1 MNETKLFE
9 KNNLWSSKIN
19 LMFYSTLMQQ
29 ANIKDDPITQLISI
43 FPEIK
48 LLNEN
53 TSIKDQDIIKIL
65 YFNSCKI
72 EKILYENDE
81 LIEIKPNNIL
91 INLSYY
97 FYLDLLIK
105 HNENIENYIYTIDLI
120 KAIDEQQKNIDQ
132 KEIFKKLL
140 ISKIII
146 ELIDNYKGCMNYNED
161 KDDKILQMIE
171 EDNKI
176 IIKDNIHAFTDLNIN
191 WTSDSFINKK
201 NKDYIE
207 IQQIYIEIIISLINN
222 NFNDEHIVK
231 KEIID
236 QIEIEGIDL
245 TKTMLDELS
254 KELNNNN
261 NYNINSFDD
270 LFNDQNILFFYE
282 LFKYILKKPLYVFQ
296 IEFLE
301 KTRKKIIK
309 IIKKDINQFLESF
322 HKKSENMKEKIKFI
336 LKFFDEPNF
345 YLKKYINNIK
355 EEIETK
361 IQDIQPIINPLN
373 DKENSNYDN
382 NINYGYSSETKDSKD
397 YNYSNPFSKPSAN
410 QSSSHRKI
418 NNLEEL
424 SKNEEKEIEEIKEIM
439 EYSLFKFYTDED
451 KNIVYYEII
460 FGKDSKTIDFDEMK
474 QKRINLNEAIYVN
487 YQKFLN
493 FISWFEDTIKNK
505 FINNYKL
512 EGELEF
518 KRDNSNDNN
527 SKLEDLDCTYYF
539 KRPDDGRIQNYIDEK
554 CLFHYEKDTSLLE
567 GFNNFLDEINQE
579 DYKEILYLK

>member
-1 MNETKLFE
+1 MNETKIFE
-9 KNNLWSSKIN
+9 KNELWSSKIN

-29 ANIKDDPITQLISI
+29 ANIKDDPIIQLIST

-65 YFNSCKI
+65 YFNSYKI

-81 LIEIKPNNIL
+81 VIDIKPNNIVKY
-91 INLSYY
+91 LSYY

-105 HNENIENYIYTIDLI
+105 HNDNIENYIYTIDLI
-120 KAIDEQQKNIDQ
+120 KAIDQQQKSIDK
-132 KEIFKKLL
+132 KEIYKKLL

-146 ELIDNYKGCMNYNED
+146 ELIDNYRGCMNYNED
-161 KDDKILQMIE
+161 EDDKTLQIIE
-171 EDNKI
+171 EDNKK

-191 WTSDSFINKK
+191 WTVDSFINK
-201 NKDYIE
+201 NNIE

-222 NFNDEHIVK
+222 NFNDENIVK
-231 KEIID
+231 KEILD

-254 KELNNNN
+254 KKLNTNH

-296 IEFLE
+296 IEFLA

-309 IIKKDINQFLESF
+309 IIKKDINKFLESF
-322 HKKSENMKEKIKFI
+322 HKKSENMKEKMEFI
-336 LKFFDEPNF
+336 LKFFDEPNY
-345 YLKKYINNIK
+345 YLEKYINDIK
-355 EEIETK
+355 EQIETK
-361 IQDIQPIINPLN
+361 IQDNQPIINPLK
-373 DKENSNYDN
+373 DKEISNYDN
-382 NINYGYSSETKDSKD
+382 NINYGNSSETKFSNG
-397 YNYSNPFSKPSAN
+397 YNNSNPFLKPSTN

-418 NNLEEL
+418 DNPEEL
-424 SKNEEKEIEEIKEIM
+424 SKSEEKEIEEIKEIM

-451 KNIVYYEII
+451 KNIIYYEII
-460 FGKDSKTIDFDEMK
+460 YGKDSKTIDFDEMK
-474 QKRINLNEAIYVN
+474 QKRINLNEVVYVS

-493 FISWFEDTIKNK
+493 FISWFNDTIKNK
-505 FINNYKL
+505 FIHNYKL
-512 EGELEF
+512 EGKLEF
-518 KRDNSNDNN
+518 KRDNN

-539 KRPDDGRIQNYIDEK
+539 KRPDDSKIINYADEK
-554 CLFHYEKDTSLLE
+554 CLFNYEKDTSLLD
-567 GFNNFLDEINQE
+567 GFNNFLNEINQE
-579 DYKEILYLK
+579 DYKEIHFI

>member
-1 MNETKLFE
+1 
-9 KNNLWSSKIN
+9 
-19 LMFYSTLMQQ
+19 MQQ

-65 YFNSCKI
+65 YFNSYKI

-222 NFNDEHIVK
+222 NFNDENIVK

-254 KELNNNN
+254 KELNTNN

-282 LFKYILKKPLYVFQ
+282 LFKYILKKPFYVFQ

-309 IIKKDINQFLESF
+309 IIKKDINKFLESF
-322 HKKSENMKEKIKFI
+322 QKKSENMKEKIEFI
-336 LKFFDEPNF
+336 
-345 YLKKYINNIK
+345 
-355 EEIETK
+355 
-361 IQDIQPIINPLN
+361 
-373 DKENSNYDN
+373 
-382 NINYGYSSETKDSKD
+382 
-397 YNYSNPFSKPSAN
+397 
-410 QSSSHRKI
+410 
-418 NNLEEL
+418 
-424 SKNEEKEIEEIKEIM
+424 
-439 EYSLFKFYTDED
+439 
-451 KNIVYYEII
+451 
-460 FGKDSKTIDFDEMK
+460 
-474 QKRINLNEAIYVN
+474 
-487 YQKFLN
+487 
-493 FISWFEDTIKNK
+493 
-505 FINNYKL
+505 
-512 EGELEF
+512 
-518 KRDNSNDNN
+518 
-527 SKLEDLDCTYYF
+527 
-539 KRPDDGRIQNYIDEK
+539 
-554 CLFHYEKDTSLLE
+554 
-567 GFNNFLDEINQE
+567 
-579 DYKEILYLK
+579 